1 MAGRKKGQKN
11 LSHTGGRTTNQYG
24 VSFTENEKKK
34 LESLVN
40 SVNRKR
46 KNILTN
52 PKMLDTRTALG
63 VDPDFIFGVHSEK
76 NLWGTGADTLLTK
89 NRSKSL
95 QRFKTKDEF
104 RQYMKDL
111 KRLSDKAYVDKR
123 MKLYRK
129 NKIKA
134 MKNVFGSDVKD
145 IVKGLNKLTDK
156 EYKEILANHSLPSI
170 SFMYTEEEYDK
181 ALEKIKTNYGELD
194 KKYNLS
200 KRTKK
205 KTTKKKKRK

>member
-1 MAGRKKGQKN
+1 
-11 LSHTGGRTTNQYG
+11 
-24 VSFTENEKKK
+24 
-34 LESLVN
+34 
-40 SVNRKR
+40 
-46 KNILTN
+46 
-52 PKMLDTRTALG
+52 
-63 VDPDFIFGVHSEK
+63 
-76 NLWGTGADTLLTK
+76 
-89 NRSKSL
+89 
-95 QRFKTKDEF
+95 
-104 RQYMKDL
+104 MKDL